1 MRLLCV
7 RITKRLFTSKLCM
20 PFDSTARICIL
31 ICILIPEMG
40 LQPKKNVLR
49 KFLGKYLQI
58 RGGDFASVYFLRLS
72 EH

>member
-1 MRLLCV
+1 
-7 RITKRLFTSKLCM
+7 M

-58 RGGDFASVYFLRLS
+58 RGGDFASVYFFAVKQALS
-72 EH
+72 YCF